1 MRKTNFSNISVRGE
15 TKKEIDELKRK
26 LSNEYLSDATYDDL
40 INIFLRKNKKIVL
53 SPNEFKELF
62 VKSRGIRFND

>member
-53 SPNEFKELF
+53 SPNELKELF
-62 VKSRGIRFND
+62 IKSRGVRFND